1 MNQIMKIKGRLGNI
15 LFQLAYAY
23 THNINLFKFNSI
35 TDRLYYDSYNLLPH
49 LQIVTKQHFQGI
61 YIQDITKPAEV
72 SNKELIDGYFE
83 SEDYFNKESI
93 QPLIQPYQSE
103 VINAVG
109 ITIRLGDFKN
119 SIYNVPPLEWYES
132 IYNTY
137 FKGYK
142 AIISSDEEI
151 TLNIPNAVYSFNS
164 PEENLI
170 QIAKCKHHIGSNS
183 TFSWW
188 ASYINET
195 KDSINFFPEYKYND
209 KTIYETNYL
218 PKRWYRL

>member
-1 MNQIMKIKGRLGNI
+1 MKQIMQLKGRLGNL
-15 LFQLAYAY
+15 LFQLSYAY
-23 THNINLFKFNSI
+23 THNINLFRFRNP
-35 TDRLYYDSYNLLPH
+35 TDKLQFDSYKLLPK
-49 LQIVTKQHFQGI
+49 LQTTDKNHFQGI
-61 YIQDITKPAEV
+61 YIQDITKPV
-72 SNKELIDGYFE
+72 SVPNVELIDGYFE
-83 SEDYFNKESI
+83 SEDYFNAESI

-142 AIISSDEEI
+142 AIVSSDEEI
-151 TLNIPNAVYSFNS
+151 TLNILNAIYSFNS

-170 QIAKCKHHIGSNS
+170 QIAKCKHHISSNS

-188 ASYINET
+188 ASYINEQT
-195 KDSINFFPEYKYND
+195 DSINFFPEKKYND